1 MDSDTVYP
9 WQVKISHSPT
19 TRTTTRSRV
28 QSTTTDST
36 KRGNQST
43 FDRFEQE
50 TSPTTE
56 SSVRDHP
63 APPSQKQDSNE
74 DSTIPGDNSFS
85 RLGELPGLNNQ
96 NTYSWKTLRDYY
108 TITEDEHLPESSIRF
123 GTVGMWDHGAV
134 STARH
139 SYLNLETE
147 FTLSHVLETNPPER
161 YYLSRTAIERH
172 VRYAVKSRKRRTGF
186 GATLL
191 TPYSR
196 ETIRVVQCNTF

>member
-19 TRTTTRSRV
+19 TRTTIRSHV
-28 QSTTTDST
+28 QSTTIDST

-63 APPSQKQDSNE
+63 APPSRKQDSNE
-74 DSTIPGDNSFS
+74 DSTIPEDNSFS
-85 RLGELPGLNNQ
+85 RLGELPGLNNP
-96 NTYSWKTLRDYY
+96 NTYSWKTLQDYY
-108 TITEDEHLPESSIRF
+108 TTTEDEPLPESSIRF

-161 YYLSRTAIERH
+161 YYLSRTAIEKH
-172 VRYAVKSRKRRTGF
+172 IRYAMRSRKRHTGF

>member
-19 TRTTTRSRV
+19 TRTTIRSHV
-28 QSTTTDST
+28 QSTTIDST

-43 FDRFEQE
+43 FDRFRQE
-50 TSPTTE
+50 TSQTTK

-63 APPSQKQDSNE
+63 APPSRKQDSNE
-74 DSTIPGDNSFS
+74 DSTIPEDNSFS
-85 RLGELPGLNNQ
+85 RLAGLPGLNNP
-96 NTYSWKTLRDYY
+96 NTYSWKTLQDYY
-108 TITEDEHLPESSIRF
+108 TTTEDEPLPESSIRF

-161 YYLSRTAIERH
+161 YYLSRTAIEKH
-172 VRYAVKSRKRRTGF
+172 IRYAMRSRKRHTGF

>member
-19 TRTTTRSRV
+19 TRTTIRSHV
-28 QSTTTDST
+28 QSTTIDST

-43 FDRFEQE
+43 FDRFRQE
-50 TSPTTE
+50 TSQTTK

-63 APPSQKQDSNE
+63 APPSRKQDSNE
-74 DSTIPGDNSFS
+74 DSTIPEDNSFS
-85 RLGELPGLNNQ
+85 RLAGLPGLNNP
-96 NTYSWKTLRDYY
+96 NTYSWKTLQDYY
-108 TITEDEHLPESSIRF
+108 TTTEDEPLPESSIRF

-147 FTLSHVLETNPPER
+147 FTLSHVLDTNPPER
-161 YYLSRTAIERH
+161 YYLSRTAIEKH
-172 VRYAVKSRKRRTGF
+172 IRYAMRSRKRHTGF